1 MSRANYID
9 ETLCP
14 DVAESRS
21 LRPERRMVIDRI
33 AIPILDQQVN
43 VTTNGRALP
52 KQPVVKMQNVRT
64 IFIMN

>member
-1 MSRANYID
+1 
-9 ETLCP
+9 
-14 DVAESRS
+14 
-21 LRPERRMVIDRI
+21 MVIDRI